1 MTTVNLVDSGVKS
14 LIPKRS
20 HESESVSWV
29 TQDTVYIHSLKLMSR
44 KRLKVMPRNVSQNL
58 LDQELNFWD
67 FPNTSQA
74 WAPLSPEI
82 TGRTK
87 VLWQEITCLG
97 LSSDA

>member
-14 LIPKRS
+14 WMPKRS
-20 HESESVSWV
+20 HESESMSWV
-29 TQDTVYIHSLKLMSR
+29 TQDSVYIHSLKLMSR
-44 KRLKVMPRNVSQNL
+44 KRLKVMAQNL

-82 TGRTK
+82 IGRTK